1 MVRGIRRP
9 DKSRLII
16 DMAMNQPSSKT
27 SAIARKVLAGE
38 KATPEETKS
47 LAAWVLGQNEE
58 NQASS
63 ETPSIAGRVLAGGKP
78 TREEKENLAAS
89 ALAGQR
95 STWWAYAAVSAVVV
109 FAVLVIYLRA
119 SG

>member
-1 MVRGIRRP
+1 
-9 DKSRLII
+9 
-16 DMAMNQPSSKT
+16 MAMNQPSSKT

-63 ETPSIAGRVLAGGKP
+63 ETPSIAGRVLAGGKA
-78 TREEKENLAAS
+78 TREEKKKLAAS
-89 ALAGQR
+89 ALGVDDQNGQPDGQR
-95 STWWAYAAVSAVVV
+95 STWWTYAAVSA
-109 FAVLVIYLRA
+109 AIVLVLLVVYLGSA
-119 SG
+119 

>member
-1 MVRGIRRP
+1 MT
-9 DKSRLII
+9 
-16 DMAMNQPSSKT
+16 MYQPSSRT

-58 NQASS
+58 YQASH
-63 ETPSIAGRVLAGGKP
+63 ETPSIAGRVLAGGKA

-89 ALAGQR
+89 ALGGQNGQPAGQR
-95 STWWAYAAVSAVVV
+95 STWWTYATVSAAVVLALLVVY
-109 FAVLVIYLRA
+109 YLGA
-119 SG
+119 P

>member
-1 MVRGIRRP
+1 M
-9 DKSRLII
+9 I

-27 SAIARKVLAGE
+27 AAIARKVLAGE

-47 LAAWVLGQNEE
+47 LAAWVLGQDEE

-63 ETPSIAGRVLAGGKP
+63 ETPSIAGRVLAGGKA
-78 TREEKENLAAS
+78 TRDEKENLAAS
-89 ALAGQR
+89 ALGGNDGQPAGQG
-95 STWWAYAAVSAVVV
+95 STWWAYAAVSAVIV

-119 SG
+119 SA